1 MKNYEIAIP
10 VTGFK
15 VYFVEAESED
25 AARDAVLNGCDDFD
39 CEYELDQNLDYN
51 TWEVCEL

>member
-39 CEYELDQNLDYN
+39 GPKLRL
-51 TWEVCEL
+51 